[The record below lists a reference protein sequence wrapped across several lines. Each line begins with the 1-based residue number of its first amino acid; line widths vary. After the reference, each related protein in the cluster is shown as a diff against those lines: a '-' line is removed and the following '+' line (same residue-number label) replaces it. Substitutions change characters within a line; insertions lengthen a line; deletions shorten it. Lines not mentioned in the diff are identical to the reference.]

1 MPLTDL
7 SEAKKLSSFRS
18 HKLWI
23 VSIWGIAI
31 AFGVALRLGWV
42 PAIDLPLLT
51 WIRDHQLAGL
61 QRIMYIITVAG
72 TWPVYII
79 LLLLLA
85 LILLSKKQLRAWV
98 ILALN
103 AGLTFAVNNL
113 LKVIL
118 RRGRPLDFFQIS
130 QGGSSYPS
138 GHAMVAVAFY
148 LLAALML
155 AKAFPRLKWLAAV
168 IGVVSFLPGLSRLFM
183 GVHYPT
189 DVIMGWLLGVS
200 AAFFWYEIWL
210 QPEIEKLFLLLA
222 KKSLAHD

>member
-1 MPLTDL
+1 MPLTNS
-7 SEAKKLSSFRS
+7 SEVRKPASFRS
-18 HKLWI
+18 RKLWI

-31 AFGVALRLGWV
+31 AFGVAVRLGWM
-42 PAIDLPLLT
+42 PAMDLPLLT

-72 TWPVYII
+72 TWPFYIG

-85 LILLSKKQLRAWV
+85 LILIPKKQLRDWL
-98 ILALN
+98 ILALD

-113 LKVIL
+113 LKVIFQ
-118 RRGRPLDFFQIS
+118 RGRPLDFFQIS
-130 QGGSSYPS
+130 QGGSSFPS

-168 IGVVSFLPGLSRLFM
+168 IGAVSFLPGLSRLFM

-189 DVIMGWLLGVS
+189 DVVLGWLLGVS
-200 AAFFWYEIWL
+200 AAFFWYEVWL
-210 QPEIEKLFLLLA
+210 QPEMEKSILRLA
-222 KKSLAHD
+222 KKSLFHN